1 MGGLSFRSGHTGH
14 YNLAKP
20 VLSPL
25 SALLLAY
32 EMEYSIRHLKDSFR
46 MTPLCVAQIL
56 ASMGRLSIRVA
67 KIRPEAG
74 MLRQVPP

>member
-1 MGGLSFRSGHTGH
+1 MLGV
-14 YNLAKP
+14 NLAKP

-46 MTPLCVAQIL
+46 MTPLCVAQML
-56 ASMGRLSIRVA
+56 ASIGRLSNRVA
-67 KIRPEAG
+67 KIRPDAG
-74 MLRQVPP
+74 IVRQVLP